1 MGRYQNTSKSLI
13 TAVEEEL
20 ASEFHKRLVDHI
32 NEFDEQLDQEH
43 EVGMRLVSFGQ
54 SIQFAVRDIGYY
66 NPKLICFYG
75 ELDNGSK
82 VQLIQ
87 HVNQISF
94 LLLLFESKP
103 LLPKQ
108 PILVSLQSE
117 TLRRRVSLSQSGEEV
132 KYFFIVRLLDLDN
145 LGFESTVDST

>member
-1 MGRYQNTSKSLI
+1 MTLKIFHPLPDPNDPIKEMLKNMGSIKAPPNPLI
-13 TAVEEEL
+13 EAQQKEL
-20 ASEFHKRLVDHI
+20 ASEFHKRLVEYI
-32 NEFDEQLDQEH
+32 NEFDSKLDQEH

-94 LLLLFESKP
+94 LLLALPRANPSQPKRPIGFHREEADVEEESA
-103 LLPKQ
+103 
-108 PILVSLQSE
+108 SC
-117 TLRRRVSLSQSGEEV
+117 
-132 KYFFIVRLLDLDN
+132 
-145 LGFESTVDST
+145 

>member
-1 MGRYQNTSKSLI
+1 MDLKINPLPRIEDPMAEMIRKMGPIKIPPNPLI

-20 ASEFHKRLVDHI
+20 ASEFHKRLVDYI

-94 LLLLFESKP
+94 LLLALPRANPSS
-103 LLPKQ
+103 PKQ
-108 PILVSLQSE
+108 PIGFHCNSE
-117 TLRRRVSLSQSGEEV
+117 NTAEEESACHQSGEE
-132 KYFFIVRLLDLDN
+132 
-145 LGFESTVDST
+145 G